1 MRKLLLSAAI
11 MGAATVASAGDH
23 FYQGAS
29 LGYVLWDE
37 ERFEGGIDNTSGIV
51 GLQLGYEFLNS
62 GAAVEISASTD
73 LNGPEI
79 NLYELAWIDYIG
91 TDGGPLRPYWLAG
104 VARSDGQD
112 GAIVDEATSG
122 IVGLGLSSD
131 LSDRIEFRVDGR
143 VYPAFD
149 TNSVSGIRDWGLK
162 LALNYHFG
170 DRHSHSVA
178 PAPAPKPVA
187 APAPAPEPVR
197 RAAPVPVAPPEVEEV
212 RTITIQ
218 LNVEFETNSANVA
231 GVYGDEIQEVANA
244 MRSQQDIQL
253 VLEGHTDSKGSESY
267 NQSLSQRR
275 VESVKQI
282 LSSQYGIPS
291 HRISAVGY
299 GEARPIADNETE
311 AGRARNRRVVGVL
324 SWEEVVK

>member
-1 MRKLLLSAAI
+1 MRKLLISAAI

-37 ERFEGGIDNTSGIV
+37 ERFDSNVDNTSGNI

-62 GAAVEISASTD
+62 GAAIELSAATD

-79 NLYELAWIDYIG
+79 DLYELTWVDYIG
-91 TDGGPLRPYWLAG
+91 NDGGPLRPYWLAG
-104 VARSDGQD
+104 VARSDGPD
-112 GAIVDEATSG
+112 GSIVDEATSG
-122 IVGLGLSSD
+122 VVGLGLSSD
-131 LSDRIEFRVDGR
+131 LSRRIELRVDGR

-149 TNSVSGIRDWGLK
+149 TNSESGIRDWGLK
-162 LALNYHFG
+162 LGLNYHFG

-178 PAPAPKPVA
+178 PAPAPAPVV
-187 APAPAPEPVR
+187 APPPKPVR

-291 HRISAVGY
+291 NLLKQVSILIALPQLRPQTILASIIS
-299 GEARPIADNETE
+299 DT
-311 AGRARNRRVVGVL
+311 
-324 SWEEVVK
+324 